1 MHYLALG
8 AFCQEMAE
16 FLNENL
22 WGVLM
27 HLLALG
33 AFCPQKAKNPTAP
46 STTRLNAPFGARC
59 FLSGDLPV
67 RVQLLR

>member
-1 MHYLALG
+1 MHLLALG

-33 AFCPQKAKNPTAP
+33 AFCQEIYLFEYNF
-46 STTRLNAPFGARC
+46 FGE
-59 FLSGDLPV
+59 S
-67 RVQLLR
+67 